1 MWRRGVYPTSPTL
14 VNDEFFKLSDVGGM
28 RTGRN
33 DVGDGKWYRGR
44 LCSW

>member
-14 VNDEFFKLSDVGGM
+14 VNDEFFKLSDVGEM

-33 DVGDGKWYRGR
+33 VVGDGKWYMGR
-44 LCSW
+44 LYSW